1 MLEQQNRPFFHWLVC
16 KCEMAAF
23 PEGLCFGWLTFPPP
37 PHGKHTVP
45 SSPSICRAREVFTAD
60 EGYTECLV

>member
-1 MLEQQNRPFFHWLVC
+1 
-16 KCEMAAF
+16 MAAF

-37 PHGKHTVP
+37 PRGKHTVP